1 MKVRVG
7 FALATLAGVVVACGL
22 VAREGVGAVFG
33 TLLALGWGF
42 VPVFAVHLVQLLCSA
57 LGWQP
62 LVARPWPRPLGGL
75 FVIRWIREA
84 INGLLPVAH
93 VGGEIVGARLL
104 SFRGGRGDVAGA
116 SVVLDVTV
124 EVVTQILF
132 TLAGIALL
140 VLENRNAGGI
150 GDLLV
155 EVVLAMAAVGG
166 FIAAQRFGLFKLI
179 EHFLNPMME
188 RQGWLSRDAIRG
200 LHDAIQVLHRDH
212 RALAESALWHSV
224 SWLLGA
230 LEVWLALHFMGF
242 AIDMRE
248 ALIIE
253 SLGQAAHSAGFM
265 VPGGIGVQEGGLV
278 LAGVA
283 LGVPAE
289 AALALSLAKR
299 LREVMLGL
307 PALAVWQYFESRRL
321 RPRDVPNI

>member
-1 MKVRVG
+1 MKVKLG
-7 FALATLAGVVVACGL
+7 FALATLAGVAIACGL
-22 VAREGVGAVFG
+22 VVREGVGAVLG

-42 VPVFAVHLVQLLCSA
+42 MPVFAVHLVQLQFSA
-57 LGWQP
+57 LGWRP
-62 LVARPWPRPLGGL
+62 LVAPPWPRPLGAL

-93 VGGEIVGARLL
+93 IGGEIVGARLL
-104 SFRGGRGDVAGA
+104 SFRGARGDVAGA

-140 VLENRNAGGI
+140 ALQDRSAGGI

-155 EVVLAMAAVGG
+155 ELLLAVAAVGG
-166 FIAAQRFGLFKLI
+166 FIAAQRLGLFKLI
-179 EHFLNPMME
+179 ERFLNPMME

-200 LHDAIQVLHRDH
+200 LHDAIQALHRDH
-212 RALAESALWHSV
+212 RALAESAVWHSL
-224 SWLLGA
+224 SWLLGTI
-230 LEVWLALHFMGF
+230 EVWLALHFMGF
-242 AIDMRE
+242 AIDIRE

-289 AALALSLAKR
+289 VALALSLAKR
-299 LREVMLGL
+299 LREVILGL
-307 PALAVWQYFESRRL
+307 PALAVWQYIESRQLWRN
-321 RPRDVPNI
+321 RVSNS